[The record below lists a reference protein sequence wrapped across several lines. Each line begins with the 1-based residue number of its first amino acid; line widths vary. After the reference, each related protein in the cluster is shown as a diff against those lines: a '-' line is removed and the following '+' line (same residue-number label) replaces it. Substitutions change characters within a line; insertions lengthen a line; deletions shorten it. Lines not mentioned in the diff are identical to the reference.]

1 LFVNLHK
8 KKAAIYESRGDL
20 SEAYL
25 CYSCALQHM
34 KCGIFDG
41 ITSIIA
47 ESKDEDGYGPY
58 SIRDAIGLD
67 EVNM

>member
-8 KKAAIYESRGDL
+8 KKGAIYESRGDL

-25 CYSCALQHM
+25 CYASELREM
-34 KCGIFDG
+34 KRGIFDG

-47 ESKDEDGYGPY
+47 GPV
-58 SIRDAIGLD
+58 SIREPVDSVG
-67 EVNM
+67 